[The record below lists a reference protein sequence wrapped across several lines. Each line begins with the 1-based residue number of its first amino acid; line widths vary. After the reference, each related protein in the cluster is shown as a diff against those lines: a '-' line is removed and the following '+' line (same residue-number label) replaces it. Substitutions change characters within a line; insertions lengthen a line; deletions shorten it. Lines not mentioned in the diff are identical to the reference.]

1 MGRMCR
7 PLAGMCAKCLPQ
19 VNRQRACCWLPLG
32 ILYFCIYTFCI
43 GVFCIYVLY
52 REWAIFSWI
61 VASSCR
67 SGRIFDIWISGQIL
81 TGRRG
86 GGCFPEIL
94 NSLFSLRKN
103 LNSQS
108 SIPSSQKL
116 SIPCIMTSIIKSSII
131 KIEASGFNHWT
142 AGQLQCLLDRG
153 GKFQNKRKENTSS
166 FYRKVGNCLS
176 KIFQYLGKC
185 WGEILNPVFS
195 LHKHFNICQLQFP
208 TAAAQHLLKSN
219 QYYRRGFKI
228 VQWKELGRL
237 RLNKIS

>member
-1 MGRMCR
+1 M
-7 PLAGMCAKCLPQ
+7 KS
-19 VNRQRACCWLPLG
+19 
-32 ILYFCIYTFCI
+32 I
-43 GVFCIYVLY
+43 GKRVWNKQSLSASLLLIAFAFAHFVFCIYVSY
-52 REWAIFSWI
+52 RQWAIFSWI

-131 KIEASGFNHWT
+131 KIEASGFNLWT

-166 FYRKVGNCLS
+166 FYKKSRKLPVKNISIFGEVLRRNSQSCILPS
-176 KIFQYLGKC
+176 QTFQYLPTPISNSGSTTFI
-185 WGEILNPVFS
+185 EIQPIL
-195 LHKHFNICQLQFP
+195 
-208 TAAAQHLLKSN
+208 
-219 QYYRRGFKI
+219 
-228 VQWKELGRL
+228 
-237 RLNKIS
+237 

>member
-1 MGRMCR
+1 MKTIRRKVCKMPPSSQHKVC
-7 PLAGMCAKCLPQ
+7 
-19 VNRQRACCWLPLG
+19 QRASCWLPLG

-81 TGRRG
+81 TGRRE

-94 NSLFSLRKN
+94 NSLFPLRKN
-103 LNSQS
+103 LNSQF
-108 SIPSSQKL
+108 SIPSW
-116 SIPCIMTSIIKSSII
+116 
-131 KIEASGFNHWT
+131 ASGINQWT
-142 AGQLQCLLDRG
+142 AVQLQCLLDRG
-153 GKFQNKRKENTSS
+153 GKCQNKRKENISNI
-166 FYRKVGNCLS
+166 YRKVGNCLS

-208 TAAAQHLLKSN
+208 RAAAQHLLKSN

-228 VQWKELGRL
+228 VQSKELVRL
-237 RLNKIS
+237 RLSKIS

>member
-1 MGRMCR
+1 M
-7 PLAGMCAKCLPQ
+7 KS
-19 VNRQRACCWLPLG
+19 
-32 ILYFCIYTFCI
+32 I
-43 GVFCIYVLY
+43 GKRVWNKQSLSASLLLIAFAFAHFVFCIYVSY
-52 REWAIFSWI
+52 RQWAIFSWI

-131 KIEASGFNHWT
+131 KIEASGFNLWT

-166 FYRKVGNCLS
+166 FYKKVGNYLS

-228 VQWKELGRL
+228 VQSKELVRL
-237 RLNKIS
+237 RLSKIS